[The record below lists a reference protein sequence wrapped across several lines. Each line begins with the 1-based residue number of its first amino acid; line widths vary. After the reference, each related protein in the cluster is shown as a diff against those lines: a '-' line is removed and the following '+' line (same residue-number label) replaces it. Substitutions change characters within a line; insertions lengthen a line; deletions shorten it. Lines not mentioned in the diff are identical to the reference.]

1 MTLVDPATVWGGSEV
16 GGHSPIEIGS
26 AETLNDMRIWPR
38 NSPIIGSQD
47 LRSSCPVLVA
57 VDVVIC

>member
-1 MTLVDPATVWGGSEV
+1 MTIVDPATVGGTPKSAV
-16 GGHSPIEIGS
+16 IPPIEIGS